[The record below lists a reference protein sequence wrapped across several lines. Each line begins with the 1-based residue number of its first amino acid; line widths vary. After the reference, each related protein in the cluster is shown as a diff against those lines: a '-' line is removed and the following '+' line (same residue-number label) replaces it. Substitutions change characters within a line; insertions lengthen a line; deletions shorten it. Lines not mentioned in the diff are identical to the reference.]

1 LLFTVVNAG
10 CWGAKFIEMP
20 QRAINTSL
28 AVDTLIA
35 KEKNLQEQLD
45 KLQEELKNQ
54 QKYSRREAA
63 RSKMDMEE
71 LKDQLNAMQQALLEN
86 SRLDSFK
93 EEATI
98 SSVQRGA
105 SFRTANRNEREEQD
119 TIKTAAEYD
128 SLSSDSTAGAA
139 PDSGVVSGPDET
151 PSAGVMYRQIYLD
164 FSRMEYQIAL
174 EDSKL
179 FLDEYPDNPLAEDVI
194 FIRGECLIEQ
204 EKYFDALKEFS
215 RILKEYPNGKKVP
228 ASLLRMAVAYEEIGD
243 SDLAAGIVRR
253 LLRDYP
259 NSEEAA
265 AAEEEF
271 GTVLED

>member
-1 LLFTVVNAG
+1 
-10 CWGAKFIEMP
+10 MP
-20 QRAINTSL
+20 QRAINTSV
-28 AVDTLIA
+28 AVDTLLA
-35 KEKNLQEQLD
+35 REKNLEERLD
-45 KLQEELKNQ
+45 KMQKELKNQ

-63 RSKMDMEE
+63 RSKMDMEG
-71 LKDQLNAMQQALLEN
+71 LKDQLNAMRQALLES

-93 EEATI
+93 KEATV
-98 SSVQRGA
+98 SSGRRGPLPRA
-105 SFRTANRNEREEQD
+105 ANRNKEEAED
-119 TIKTAAEYD
+119 TLGAAAEYD
-128 SLSSDSTAGAA
+128 SLSSDSETGAA
-139 PDSGVVSGPDET
+139 PDSGVVSGPDDT

-179 FLDEYPDNPLAEDVI
+179 FLDEYPDNPLAEEVI
-194 FIRGECLIEQ
+194 FIRGECFIEQ

-215 RILKEYPNGKKVP
+215 RILKKYPEGKKVP

-271 GTVLED
+271 GSILED